1 MTLRARLNR
10 LAFRRGTQA
19 YRPGVT
25 CIFIRGV
32 YAVDRETGEVTVARK
47 AAAWVNVG
55 ARHDYL
61 IREDGETEAEFI
73 ERVDRMG
80 SLGPSG

>member
-1 MTLRARLNR
+1 MATLRTRLDR
-10 LAFRRGTQA
+10 LEGKRGTSFGKPDVI
-19 YRPGVT
+19 YLCGVD
-25 CIFIRGV
+25 
-32 YAVDRETGEVTVARK
+32 AVDRETGEVTVARK
-47 AAAWVNVG
+47 SAAWVNVG
-55 ARHDYL
+55 ASYDYL